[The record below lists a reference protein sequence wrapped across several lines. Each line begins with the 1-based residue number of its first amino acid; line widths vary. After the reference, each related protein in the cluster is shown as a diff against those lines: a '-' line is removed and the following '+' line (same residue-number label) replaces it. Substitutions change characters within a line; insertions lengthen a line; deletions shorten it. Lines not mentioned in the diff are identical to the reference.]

1 MILNE
6 TLILPLCGATAI
18 AVSLTT
24 AFPNAVTLD
33 LSSAQNFVLTVT
45 EKVDQFTITNIP
57 SDASAFTIKITQDS
71 TGGYEVGLNTFRTGA
86 GTSIPVHF
94 PGGNVIPGITT
105 TAERSDIY
113 TYKTFDGGDNFFGVV
128 GGQNFLA

>member
-1 MILNE
+1 M
-6 TLILPLCGATAI
+6 
-18 AVSLTT
+18 
-24 AFPNAVTLD
+24 
-33 LSSAQNFVLTVT
+33 
-45 EKVDQFTITNIP
+45 
-57 SDASAFTIKITQDS
+57 
-71 TGGYEVGLNTFRTGA
+71 NTFRTGA

-128 GGQNFLA
+128 GGQNFLV